1 MEAGK
6 EYRVKGK
13 TERVGGKEETRTG
26 REGRQGRRAKNKWSE
41 EQPKVNVTIKLRQRK
56 KSDAN
61 SDEKIKIIT
70 VVS

>member
-26 REGRQGRRAKNKWSE
+26 REGRQDRRAKNKWSE
-41 EQPKVNVTIKLRQRK
+41 ERPNVNVTIKLETK
-56 KSDAN
+56 K
-61 SDEKIKIIT
+61 K
-70 VVS
+70 V

>member
-13 TERVGGKEETRTG
+13 TEKVEGKEETRTG

-41 EQPKVNVTIKLRQRK
+41 EQPKVNVTIKSETK
-56 KSDAN
+56 K
-61 SDEKIKIIT
+61 K
-70 VVS
+70 V

>member
-13 TERVGGKEETRTG
+13 TEREGGKEETRTG

-41 EQPKVNVTIKLRQRK
+41 EQPKVNVTIKLETK
-56 KSDAN
+56 K
-61 SDEKIKIIT
+61 K
-70 VVS
+70 V